1 LGNKTKEGVKMKQAV
16 GVGAALMDLVTSVSE
31 EWVVRQKKAKGGMN
45 PVAWGEM
52 GRILGNVESLTTI
65 PGGSASNTMI
75 GLSRLGGLVRFVCK
89 VGNDDL
95 GDIYSQ
101 NLFHNGVEGYIR
113 KSATPTGRVLSVV
126 TPDAQRTMYT
136 YLGASAE
143 LVPTEI
149 SDIPFRNA
157 NVLYLEG
164 YLAYNPTLLLYCV
177 NIAKADGLEVAFDCG
192 SFGVIQ
198 ECRFII
204 DKLIEENSIDILIAN
219 EDEAKIL
226 TNVEEELACM
236 EMAKM
241 AKMAIVK
248 IGKKGSIIGTKDEIF
263 RINALEV
270 KAIDTTGA
278 GDLWASGFLYGYLND
293 WPIEKCGELASATAS
308 EVIQVMGSVI
318 PDAGYKRLI
327 KIRNDIVASLK

>member
-1 LGNKTKEGVKMKQAV
+1 MKQAV
-16 GVGAALMDLVTSVSE
+16 GIGAALMDLVTTVTD
-31 EWVVRQKKAKGGMN
+31 EWVVRQKKPKGGMN
-45 PVAWGEM
+45 PVSWGEM
-52 GRILGNVESLTTI
+52 GRILGNVELLTTI
-65 PGGSASNTMI
+65 PGGSASNTLI
-75 GLSRLGGLVRFVCK
+75 GLAKLGGLARFVCK

-95 GDIYSQ
+95 GDVYSQ
-101 NLFHNGVEGYIR
+101 NLFHSGVEGFIR
-113 KSATPTGRVLSVV
+113 KSATPTGRVLSAV

-149 SDIPFRNA
+149 SDVPFRDA

-164 YLAYNPTLLLYCV
+164 YLAYAPTILLQCV
-177 NIAKADGLEVAFDCG
+177 NAARAHDLEVIFDCG

-198 ECRFII
+198 ERRFIL
-204 DKLIEENSIDILIAN
+204 DELIGAGDIDILIAN

-241 AKMAIVK
+241 AKIAIVK
-248 IGKKGSIIGTKDEIF
+248 IGKKGSIICAKDEIF
-263 RINALEV
+263 RINAVEA

-278 GDLWASGFLYGYLND
+278 GDLWASGFLYGYLHD
-293 WPIEKCGELASATAS
+293 WPLEKCGELASAVAA
-308 EVIQVMGSVI
+308 EVIQVMGPII
-318 PDAGYKRLI
+318 PDSGYEKLI
-327 KIRNDIVASLK
+327 KVRDKIAKNLK

>member
-1 LGNKTKEGVKMKQAV
+1 MKEAV
-16 GVGAALMDLVTSVSE
+16 GIGAALMDLVTTVSE
-31 EWVVRQKKAKGGMN
+31 EWVIRQKKPKGGMN
-45 PVAWGEM
+45 PVTWGEM
-52 GRILGNVESLTTI
+52 GRILGNVEHLATI
-65 PGGSASNTMI
+65 PGGSASNTII
-75 GLSRLGGLVRFVCK
+75 GLARLGGLARFVCK

-101 NLFHNGVEGYIR
+101 NLFHSGVEGYIR
-113 KSATPTGRVLSVV
+113 KSATPTGRVLSAV

-149 SDIPFRNA
+149 SDVPFRNA
-157 NVLYLEG
+157 HVLYLEG
-164 YLAYNPTLLLYCV
+164 YLAYAPTILLQCV
-177 NIAKADGLEVAFDCG
+177 NAAKANNLEIVFDCG

-198 ECRFII
+198 ERRFIL
-204 DKLIEENSIDILIAN
+204 DELIEEKSIDILIAN

-241 AKMAIVK
+241 AKIAIVK
-248 IGKKGSIIGTKDEIF
+248 IGKKGSIVCTKDEIF
-263 RINALEV
+263 RINPVEA

-308 EVIQVMGSVI
+308 EIIQVMGPVI
-318 PDAGYKRLI
+318 PDAGYERLI
-327 KIRNDIVASLK
+327 KIRDEIAKSLK